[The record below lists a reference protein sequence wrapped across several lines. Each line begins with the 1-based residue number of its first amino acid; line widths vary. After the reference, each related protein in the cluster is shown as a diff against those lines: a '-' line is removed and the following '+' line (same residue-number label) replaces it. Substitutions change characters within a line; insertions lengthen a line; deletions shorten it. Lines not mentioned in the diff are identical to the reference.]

1 MRVVMVV
8 GSILVLVLGLSVA
21 AVAQTPHVEFLDA
34 EVFEMQAGGLGPRHI
49 DDYDRR
55 GTNDLLIVHPNGINE
70 YAEVI
75 VYLGERE
82 PGEQPFNDAV
92 GNDVGGFVRALEPG
106 DFNEDGIADLAA
118 GGYGGFSGNL
128 VLGSICGTD
137 PNANDRFPVMRGIG
151 DGSFELDHCL
161 SMSDN
166 QGWQDSVITGMDV
179 ADVDGD
185 GHDDIAVS
193 RTGNYGPKVVL
204 LYFGDGS
211 FGFTPAQVIYDSGVS
226 GNRPKAVV
234 AGEFTGDAEVDLL
247 IEADNGILIAVG
259 LGNREFAD
267 PVGYGGEWPTTLPD
281 VNGDGFGDLLESDAN
296 STTIYFGDGEGGYY
310 PEPQV
315 IPIGMLD
322 GRVIAD
328 FSADGL
334 PEILLMDDFPGD
346 NVIAEMYYQVPGA
359 PTDTDGDGVPDDVDN
374 CLLVPNPDQRNTD
387 GDAYGNW
394 CDPDF
399 DQDGVVGLRDFLY
412 LRARLGTANP
422 HADLNGD
429 GIVNRDDFLIFRD
442 YFGGPP
448 GP

>member
-1 MRVVMVV
+1 M
-8 GSILVLVLGLSVA
+8 
-21 AVAQTPHVEFLDA
+21 AQSPQVEFLDA
-34 EVFEMQAGGLGPRHI
+34 EIIEMQAGGIGVSHI

-55 GTNDLLIVHPNGINE
+55 GTNDLLVVHPNGINE
-70 YAEVI
+70 YADVI

-82 PGEQPFNDAV
+82 PGEQSFNDAV
-92 GNDVGGFVRALEPG
+92 GNDVGGFVRDLEPG
-106 DFNEDGIADLAA
+106 DFNEDGLPDLAA

-137 PNANDRFPVMRGIG
+137 GNANDRFPVMRGIG
-151 DGSFELDHCL
+151 NGSFELDHCL

-166 QGWQDSVITGMDV
+166 VGWQDSVITSVDV

-204 LYFGDGS
+204 LYFGDGN
-211 FGFTPAQVIYDSGVS
+211 FGFTAAQVVYDSGVS
-226 GNRPKAVV
+226 GNRPKAVE
-234 AGEFTGDAEVDLL
+234 AGEFTGDAHVDVL
-247 IEADNGILIAVG
+247 IEANSGILIAAG
-259 LGNREFAD
+259 LGNREFAE

-296 STTIYFGDGEGGYY
+296 STTIHFGDGEGGYY

-328 FSADGL
+328 FSNDGL
-334 PEILLMDDFPGD
+334 PEILLMDYIPGD
-346 NVIAEMYYQVPGA
+346 NVLAEMYYQVPAA
-359 PTDTDGDGVPDDVDN
+359 PTDTDGDGIPDDVDN
-374 CLLVPNPDQRNTD
+374 CLLVPNPEQRNTD
-387 GDAYGNW
+387 DDAYGNW

-399 DQDGVVGLRDFLY
+399 DQDGIVGARDFRY
-412 LRARLGTANP
+412 LRSRFGTADP

-442 YFGGPP
+442 YVGGPP